1 MRMPRVNVY
10 LPEDLASE
18 VSAAELNVSAIVQQA
33 LRDELAKRRLRDW
46 LDSRHTLPRVTVPRD
61 VLDAALAG
69 AKDDFDRPLP

>member
-33 LRDELAKRRLRDW
+33 LRDELAKQRASAW
-46 LDSRHTLPRVTVPRD
+46 LDGVRALPPVDIPE
-61 VLDAALAG
+61 DAIREALAG
-69 AKDDFDRPLP
+69 AKEDFGRLRA